1 MTNFVFGER
10 SRRNLN
16 GVSPDLVKLAE
27 AALRHSPV
35 DFMVT
40 EGLRT
45 KARQRQLVQKGLSK
59 TMNSKH
65 LTGRAID
72 IVPYPVDWKD
82 WSKFVRIYEAFK
94 AASKET
100 GVKFR
105 WGGDWNMNGD
115 YRDERFLDGPHFE
128 LI

>member
-1 MTNFVFGER
+1 MAFSFGTR
-10 SRRNLN
+10 SRNNLK
-16 GVSPDLVKLAE
+16 GVNPNLVKLAE
-27 AALRHSPV
+27 EALKVSKV

-45 KARQRQLVQKGLSK
+45 KERQRQLVAKGLSK

-72 IVPYPVDWKD
+72 VVPYPVDWKD
-82 WSKFVRIYEAFK
+82 WSKFVAIYQAFK
-94 AASKET
+94 QASKTT
-100 GVKFR
+100 GIKFR
-105 WGGDWNMNGD
+105 WGGDWNMNGS
-115 YRDERFLDGPHFE
+115 YKDERFLDGPHFE